1 MCEYLKNPD
10 TWLTVIALIISLVA
24 LFQTSK
30 QTKLSNK
37 QQLFDKRLEKYLLF
51 KDLLILY
58 KDNRKLFV
66 GDESICEMV
75 DFQFVML
82 TNCSSLENIAAAIS
96 TPLHEDV
103 HKTYLTKI
111 EQLDK
116 YATEIELLWSTE
128 DGKLAGTFVKQYKG
142 LLHAMYKQQIFINHL
157 HKINTDESPLSSEE
171 FKKQAKKK
179 ATESGLYDIINTID
193 NTFNRIIDDN
203 VEQCI
208 IKSIRL

>member
-1 MCEYLKNPD
+1 MEYLKNPD
-10 TWLTVIALIISLVA
+10 TWLTLIAIIISIVA

-37 QQLFDKRLEKYLLF
+37 QQLFDRRLEKYLLF
-51 KDLLILY
+51 KDLLVLY

-66 GDESICEMV
+66 GDENICEMV
-75 DFQFVML
+75 DFQFAML
-82 TNCSSLENIAAAIS
+82 TNCTFLENIGSAIS
-96 TPLHEDV
+96 TPLHEDI

-111 EQLDK
+111 EMLDK

-128 DGKLAGTFVKQYKG
+128 DGKLAGTFVKQYKE

-171 FKKQAKKK
+171 LKKQAKKK
-179 ATESGLYDIINTID
+179 AVDSGLYDIIDSVD
-193 NTFNRIIDDN
+193 NTFNKIIEDD
-203 VEQCI
+203 VEQNI